1 MVLHPQLAQH
11 VQGTVHVGVV
21 HIDDRP
27 VHLDLGKIAQLDFR
41 EDLEGGD
48 EGAILARGEAG
59 IAGHGQVV
67 GLHGRAELLLQG
79 IAQDLAANLA
89 GIAGGHQLH
98 GRLAGTETIHA
109 HIPGDLRQALANFGL
124 HLLLIEVESDTA
136 VEAFEGFHGC
146 CHQVFL
152 KRRYIYPGS
161 CGSRQGMARL
171 VRSGRL
177 ELPRLG
183 RQNLNLVRLPIP
195 PRARQ
200 RASVNYPAPF
210 PPADRHPGN
219 YITV

>member
-1 MVLHPQLAQH
+1 MCTRSPSLASRSAAWYCTRCLRSTSR
-11 VQGTVHVGVV
+11 VRSTSASFTSTTGRFTL
-21 HIDDRP
+21 ILERSP
-27 VHLDLGKIAQLDFR
+27 SLISGKTSKVAMKAPFSP
-41 EDLEGGD
+41 
-48 EGAILARGEAG
+48 GEAG
-59 IAGHGQVV
+59 IAGHGHVV
-67 GLHGRAELLLQG
+67 GLHGRAELLQG

-171 VRSGRL
+171 VRS
-177 ELPRLG
+177 EPNSHALG
-183 RQNLNLVRLPIP
+183 
-195 PRARQ
+195 AR
-200 RASVNYPAPF
+200 
-210 PPADRHPGN
+210 
-219 YITV
+219 T